1 MSNQDNPQGAQG
13 DQRRIQI
20 QLDEATAKGIYA
32 NLVMVSHTEN
42 EFVFD
47 YIFLQPSQPT
57 ARVQSRVIL
66 GPRQAKRLASILQD
80 SVKRYEDRFGRI
92 PASEEPAA

>member
-1 MSNQDNPQGAQG
+1 MSDQNQQDN
-13 DQRRIQI
+13 QRRIQI
-20 QLDEATAKGIYA
+20 QLDEQTAKGIYS

-47 YIFLQPSQPT
+47 FVFFQPSQPT
-57 ARVQSRVIL
+57 ARVQSRVIV

-80 SVKRYEDRFGRI
+80 SVKRYEDRFGAI
-92 PASEEPAA
+92 PAEEQPQQH